1 MPTSGEQIMMRR
13 LAGTDGGEMALGV
26 ADGEPEPGWTAE
38 RTVRAAPVDRPAR
51 LHTRVVR
58 SARVTVHAVGGLL
71 TTVLVFPWIT
81 APQRQALIQR
91 WCRQL
96 LRMLGV
102 DARVHWRHE
111 GGLSGNVLIVANHIS
126 WLDIFV
132 LNALQPAR
140 FIAKAELKRLPV
152 VGRLIANAGTL
163 FIERDRRRDTQ
174 TVNRQTVEALARGDL
189 VAVFPE
195 GTTSDG
201 TGLLKFH
208 SSLLQS
214 IVDAEGHMQP
224 VAIRYRTPGDR
235 HCAAPAYVGDL
246 GLLDSFWRVTGE
258 RRITAE
264 LHVMPPVPARAR
276 HRRDLSRAAEEAIRT
291 ALESPL
297 SVPALDRRGDRR
309 A

>member
-1 MPTSGEQIMMRR
+1 MPTSGDRAIEHG
-13 LAGTDGGEMALGV
+13 LTG
-26 ADGEPEPGWTAE
+26 ADGVVIPARMEPGDREPERAGE
-38 RTVRAAPVDRPAR
+38 RTVQPPPLPRPTPLPMR
-51 LHTRVVR
+51 LVR
-58 SARVTVHAVGGLL
+58 SARVTVHIFGGLA
-71 TTVLVFPWIT
+71 TTVLVFPWIRP
-81 APQRQALIQR
+81 PQRQTLIRR
-91 WCRQL
+91 WSQQL

-102 DARVHWRHE
+102 EAHVHWRHD
-111 GGLSGNVLIVANHIS
+111 GGLPGNVLIVANHVS

-140 FIAKAELKRLPV
+140 FIAKADLKRWPI

-163 FIERDRRRDTQ
+163 FIERERRRDTHA
-174 TVNRQTVEALARGDL
+174 VNRHTVEALTRGDL

-214 IVDAEGHMQP
+214 IVDAEGLMQP
-224 VAIRYRTPGDR
+224 VAIRYRTPADG
-235 HCAAPAYVGDL
+235 HCAAPAYVGELSLL
-246 GLLDSFWRVTGE
+246 GSFWRVTGE
-258 RRITAE
+258 RGINAE
-264 LHVMPPVPARAR
+264 LHLMTPVPAQAR

-291 ALESPL
+291 VLESPV
-297 SVPALDRRGDRR
+297 SVPAPGRRADRR

>member
-1 MPTSGEQIMMRR
+1 MPTSG
-13 LAGTDGGEMALGV
+13 DHALGHGLTGV
-26 ADGEPEPGWTAE
+26 DGAGIHTRREPGDREPGRVGDRTA
-38 RTVRAAPVDRPAR
+38 RSLSRPTPLPMR
-51 LHTRVVR
+51 LLR
-58 SARVTVHAVGGLL
+58 SARVTLHVVGGLA
-71 TTVLVFPWIT
+71 TTVLVFPWT
-81 APQRQALIQR
+81 RPAQRQALVRR

-96 LRMLGV
+96 LRMLRV
-102 DARVHWRHE
+102 EPCVHWRHD
-111 GGLSGNVLIVANHIS
+111 GGLPGNVLIVANHIS

-140 FIAKAELKRLPV
+140 FIAKADLRRLPV
-152 VGRLIANAGTL
+152 VGRLVANAGTL
-163 FIERDRRRDTQ
+163 FIERERRRDTQ
-174 TVNRQTVEALARGDL
+174 NVNRHTVEALARGDL

-224 VAIRYRTPGDR
+224 VAIRYRTPADA

-246 GLLDSFWRVTGE
+246 SLLDSFWRVTGE
-258 RRITAE
+258 RRIRAE
-264 LHVMPPVPARAR
+264 LHVMPPVPARSR
-276 HRRDLSRAAEEAIRT
+276 HRRDLSRAAEDAIRT

-297 SVPALDRRGDRR
+297 SAPGLDRRGDRR

>member
-1 MPTSGEQIMMRR
+1 MERPPDGAEDRDLPLGR
-13 LAGTDGGEMALGV
+13 KGGERGS
-26 ADGEPEPGWTAE
+26 GWSTE
-38 RTVRAAPVDRPAR
+38 RAAPAAPVDRYAR
-51 LHTRVVR
+51 LPTRVLR
-58 SARVTVHAVGGLL
+58 SARVTVHLVGGLV
-71 TTVLVFPWIT
+71 TTGLVFPWIT
-81 APQRQALIQR
+81 PAQRQTLTQR
-91 WCRQL
+91 WSRQL

-102 DARVHWRHE
+102 EAQVHWRHD
-111 GGLSGNVLIVANHIS
+111 GGLPGNVLIVANHIS
-126 WLDIFV
+126 WLDIVV

-140 FIAKAELKRLPV
+140 FIAKADLRRLPL
-152 VGRLIANAGTL
+152 VGRLVENAGTL
-163 FIERDRRRDTQ
+163 FIERERRRDTH

-224 VAIRYRTPGDR
+224 VAIRYRTSGDR
-235 HCAAPAYVGDL
+235 HCAAPAYVGEQS
-246 GLLDSFWRVTGE
+246 LLDSFWRVTGE
-258 RRITAE
+258 RTIRAE

-297 SVPALDRRGDRR
+297 SVLEPDRRGDRR

>member
-1 MPTSGEQIMMRR
+1 
-13 LAGTDGGEMALGV
+13 
-26 ADGEPEPGWTAE
+26 
-38 RTVRAAPVDRPAR
+38 
-51 LHTRVVR
+51 
-58 SARVTVHAVGGLL
+58 
-71 TTVLVFPWIT
+71 
-81 APQRQALIQR
+81 
-91 WCRQL
+91 
-96 LRMLGV
+96 MLGV
-102 DARVHWRHE
+102 EAQVHWRHE
-111 GGLSGNVLIVANHIS
+111 GGLPGNVLIVANHIS

-140 FIAKAELKRLPV
+140 FIAKADLRHLPL
-152 VGRLIANAGTL
+152 VGRLVENAGTL
-163 FIERDRRRDTQ
+163 FIERERRRDTH

-235 HCAAPAYVGDL
+235 HCAAPAYVGEL
-246 GLLDSFWRVTGE
+246 SLLDSFWRVTGE
-258 RRITAE
+258 RTIRAE

-276 HRRDLSRAAEEAIRT
+276 HRRDLSRAAEDAIRT